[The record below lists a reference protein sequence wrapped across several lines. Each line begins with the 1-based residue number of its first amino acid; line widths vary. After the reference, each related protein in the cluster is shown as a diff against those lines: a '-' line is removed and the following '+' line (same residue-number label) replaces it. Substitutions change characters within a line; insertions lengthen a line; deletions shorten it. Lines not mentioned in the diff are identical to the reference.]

1 MTSVSLRTDNKYL
14 NDRLFFFNFSL
25 EYSSIFLT
33 KVKINNVSNSLI
45 RTIIH
50 WNKEL
55 DNCAKYLLIPLQ
67 NKSTVH
73 KTILLILNRGI
84 AHDKTQLKDYSP
96 VNFNRTRQFKTV
108 PN

>member
-50 WNKEL
+50 
-55 DNCAKYLLIPLQ
+55 
-67 NKSTVH
+67 
-73 KTILLILNRGI
+73 
-84 AHDKTQLKDYSP
+84 
-96 VNFNRTRQFKTV
+96 
-108 PN
+108 